1 MKTPEQII
9 AIVKDNKENYLN
21 HCAHAKA
28 KLISQINEMTT
39 SQIQQE
45 MIYIADMESRAYAM
59 FLLLE
64 ELEAE

>member
-9 AIVKDNKENYLN
+9 TTIKENKERYLN
-21 HCAHAKA
+21 QCAISKA
-28 KLISQINEMTT
+28 KLISQVKEMTS

-64 ELEAE
+64 ELEVE